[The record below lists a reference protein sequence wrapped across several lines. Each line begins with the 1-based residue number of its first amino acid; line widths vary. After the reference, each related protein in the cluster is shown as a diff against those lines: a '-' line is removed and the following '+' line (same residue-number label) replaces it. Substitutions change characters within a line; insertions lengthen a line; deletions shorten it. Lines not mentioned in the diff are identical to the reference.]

1 MGQVTLHAK
10 HHLKTSLVF
19 IITIMT
25 ITFESSFTNTY
36 KITNTI
42 DTLENFNITVLFVKF
57 QKSPRH
63 LYHIQYLHRNIDY
76 HQHNLFRHLATLFSW
91 LSGVSYR
98 DFSSGQSILKV
109 CEPVRAAM
117 PSLHSQV

>member
-10 HHLKTSLVF
+10 QHLKTSLIF

-42 DTLENFNITVLFVKF
+42 NTLGNFNLTVLFVKF
-57 QKSPRH
+57 YKSPRH

-76 HQHNLFRHLATLFSW
+76 HQHNLFRHLATLFHGYPESATETT
-91 LSGVSYR
+91 
-98 DFSSGQSILKV
+98 GQAILKV
-109 CEPVRAAM
+109 CEPVRASM
-117 PSLHSQV
+117 PSLHSHV